1 MNRTDSTS
9 RPASLSWL
17 PLSESV
23 RTLCKGLVVL
33 CAMLAAFGATHP
45 GCQTS
50 FTPKPKCSP
59 GWHVEHAPSH
69 QGHVWDCVA
78 NDGSGRVPG

>member
-1 MNRTDSTS
+1 LTPNLPKQAEARMKLILRHLRRTSHNIATACALFS
-9 RPASLSWL
+9 VLAYAAS
-17 PLSESV
+17 
-23 RTLCKGLVVL
+23 
-33 CAMLAAFGATHP
+33 

-50 FTPKPKCSP
+50 FTPKPHCSA

-78 NDGSGRVPG
+78 DYGPGRVPS